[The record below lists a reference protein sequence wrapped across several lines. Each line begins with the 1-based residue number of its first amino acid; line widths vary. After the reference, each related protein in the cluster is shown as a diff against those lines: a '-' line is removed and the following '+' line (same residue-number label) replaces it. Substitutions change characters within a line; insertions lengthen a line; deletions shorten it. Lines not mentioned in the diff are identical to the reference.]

1 MYANVGVFFTQ
12 QEIRRICT
20 ELDKKLTNVE
30 YKWLEEVIKRSENKE
45 DRTIKKKQIRKY
57 ESLIEETRDPRIVQ
71 SFKRQ
76 TTVQN

>member
-57 ESLIEETRDPRIVQ
+57 ESLTEETRDPRIVQ